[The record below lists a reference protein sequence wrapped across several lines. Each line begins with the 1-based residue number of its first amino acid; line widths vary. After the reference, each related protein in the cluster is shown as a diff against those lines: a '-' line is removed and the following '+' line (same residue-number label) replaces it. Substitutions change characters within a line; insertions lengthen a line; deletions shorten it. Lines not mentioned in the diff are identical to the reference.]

1 MHLGEVFGSIRAA
14 LFVLR
19 QFAADVGTL
28 APGNGWLRD
37 ASHCVIG
44 EHPMLPWLALTFTA
58 ARLGFEAQNAAVFRL
73 MRLGSRLETAAGD
86 IIPHA
91 AALPQQAPALAAA
104 VPKKRPAAKT
114 SKKSAPA
121 KRQRKR
127 SKGR

>member
-1 MHLGEVFGSIRAA
+1 
-14 LFVLR
+14 
-19 QFAADVGTL
+19 
-28 APGNGWLRD
+28 
-37 ASHCVIG
+37 
-44 EHPMLPWLALTFTA
+44 MLPWLALTFTA
-58 ARLGFEAQNAAVFRL
+58 ARLGFEAQNAAAFRF
-73 MRLGSRLETAAGD
+73 MRLGIRPETAAGD

-104 VPKKRPAAKT
+104 VPKRRPAAKT

>member
-28 APGNGWLRD
+28 APSNGWLGD

-58 ARLGFEAQNAAVFRL
+58 ARLGFEAQNAQCFA
-73 MRLGSRLETAAGD
+73 S
-86 IIPHA
+86 
-91 AALPQQAPALAAA
+91 
-104 VPKKRPAAKT
+104 
-114 SKKSAPA
+114 
-121 KRQRKR
+121 
-127 SKGR
+127 